1 MSDVR
6 IAIAILALSL
16 AACGGSQ
23 STSEVEAGV
32 QSYLIGG
39 VIAQLPD
46 GPGIEFMIRHEAIP
60 HFVSVGG
67 DTVGMHSM
75 TMGFPV
81 AGDVSLES
89 FAVGDS
95 VQFRFEVR
103 WGGSPPLQVVSIEK
117 R

>member
-1 MSDVR
+1 MKAVR
-6 IAIAILALSL
+6 ITMVILALSL

-32 QSYLIGG
+32 QSYMVGG
-39 VIAQLPD
+39 VIAQLPA
-46 GPGIEFMIRHEAIP
+46 GPGTEFMIKHEAIP
-60 HFVSVGG
+60 HFVSAGG

-81 AGDVSLES
+81 ARDVRLES